1 VSTLLDTNVL
11 SELLRAAPNPAV
23 VAWVVAQPGESLFI
37 TSVTEAEMRLGVRL
51 LPAGR
56 RRQALEMAIAAM
68 FAEDFAGRIRPFDTA
83 AVPAYAD
90 IVWKRRAAGRPISQF
105 DAQIAAIAL
114 CHSHPLATRNRSDFE
129 GCGLSLVDPWELGGV
144 PFT

>member
-23 VAWVVAQPGESLFI
+23 VAWVSAQPGESLFV

-51 LPAGR
+51 LPSGR
-56 RRQALEMAIAAM
+56 RRQALDIAVATM
-68 FAEDFAGRIRPFDTA
+68 FAEDFAERIRPFDTA
-83 AVPAYAD
+83 AVPSYVE
-90 IVWKRRAAGRPISQF
+90 IVWKRRASGRPISQF

-114 CHSHPLATRNRSDFE
+114 CHGHKLATRNVCDFE
-129 GCGLSLVDPWELGGV
+129 GCGLSLLDPWR
-144 PFT
+144 FAA